1 MQGLHLYSGSEA
13 AGAVALKFWRVEGLR
28 GRDCRILLEPIAPSG
43 RIHNV
48 SVLIEKSIRRFFVV
62 GMLLLWIATA
72 FGHEGQVRFGEA
84 PVPGAAVQA
93 TRGAVTQRAVTDT
106 EGHYSLP
113 GVTDGAWTIR
123 VSAPGF
129 ETMERE
135 VTPGSSDAAAA
146 LQWDLKMLPIE
157 GLQRTTPSAGFAKP
171 VADPATLGRLR
182 RGCGPSPY

>member
-1 MQGLHLYSGSEA
+1 
-13 AGAVALKFWRVEGLR
+13 
-28 GRDCRILLEPIAPSG
+28 
-43 RIHNV
+43 
-48 SVLIEKSIRRFFVV
+48 
-62 GMLLLWIATA
+62 MLLLWIATA

-93 TRGAVTQRAVTDT
+93 TRGAVTQRAITDT

-146 LQWDLKMLPIE
+146 LQWDLKMLPID
-157 GLQRTTPSAGFAKP
+157 GLQRTTPSAGFPKTHG
-171 VADPATLGRLR
+171 ADPATLGRLR
-182 RGCGPSPY
+182 RGCRPTPY